1 MCVCVCVWCVCV
13 CEGARGD
20 SGRVN
25 GPGAAEGLI
34 WNSLHWRRRTFQ
46 FREEINQR
54 QLHRPRV
61 TGVTSHDTDLL
72 MSSAVIRTSASF
84 CH

>member
-1 MCVCVCVWCVCV
+1 VCVCVCVF
-13 CEGARGD
+13 EGARGD

-25 GPGAAEGLI
+25 VPGAAEGLI
-34 WNSLHWRRRTFQ
+34 SNSLHWRRRPFQ

-61 TGVTSHDTDLL
+61 NGITSHDTDLL
-72 MSSAVIRTSASF
+72 MSSALI
-84 CH
+84 